1 MIRSKNKELI
11 AFLCCVL
18 LIAAAC
24 TNQNTETEE
33 ENHFKNVSGEAQ
45 GTTYSITY
53 LDSIGGVFSKQEA
66 DSILDA
72 IDMALSVWVQEST
85 ISKFN
90 NADSMKIDDPH
101 FLNVFFRG
109 REIVNL
115 TDGAFQP
122 MVMPLVRAWGFG
134 PTGAHPKGDLNT
146 DTLMVLVNTELE
158 ITPVDT
164 SSEGNLPA
172 FLIQKM
178 LGQEIDVNGIAQGYS
193 VDVIADF
200 LKSKGVENFMVEI
213 GGEVFAYGVNNAD
226 EPWRIGIDKPVPL
239 DQQRELQAIAKLTN
253 RAIATSGSYRKFY
266 EVDGKRY
273 SHTIDPAT
281 GKPVDHQLLSAT
293 VMAPNC
299 TNADAFATAFMV
311 KGFEASKKYVE
322 DHPELNLEIYLIYND
337 ESEGFKSYMS
347 PGMKEKIE
355 EI

>member
-1 MIRSKNKELI
+1 MKRSKNKEI
-11 AFLCCVL
+11 IGFLCCIL
-18 LIAAAC
+18 LISAAC
-24 TNQNTETEE
+24 TNQNTEKEE
-33 ENHFKNVSGEAQ
+33 ENHFQNVSGEAQ

-53 LDSIGGVFSKQEA
+53 LDSIGGIFSKQEA
-66 DSILDA
+66 DSILNA
-72 IDMALSVWVQEST
+72 IDTALSVWVEEST

-90 NADSMKIDDPH
+90 KMDSMKIDDPH

-109 REIVNL
+109 REIVNQ
-115 TDGAFQP
+115 TKGAFQP

-146 DTLMVLVNTELE
+146 DSLMVLVNTELK
-158 ITPVDT
+158 ITPAD
-164 SSEGNLPA
+164 SSSDGNSA
-172 FLIQKM
+172 SFFIQKM
-178 LGQEIDVNGIAQGYS
+178 AGQQIDVNGIAQGYS

-200 LKSKGVENFMVEI
+200 LKARGVENFMVEI
-213 GGEVFAYGVNNAD
+213 GGEVFAYGVNNAN
-226 EPWRIGIDKPVPL
+226 EPWRIGIDKPVQL
-239 DQQRELQAIAKLTN
+239 VQQRELQAIAKVDN

-311 KGFEASKKYVE
+311 KGVEASKQYVQ
-322 DHPELNLEIYLIYND
+322 DHPELKLDIYLIFND
-337 ESEGFKSYMS
+337 ESEGFKTYLS

-355 EI
+355 EL